1 MSIYIVYCSYL
12 VATVA
17 LNQDQ
22 VNVIE
27 GNNTMNTT
35 LDLYVVLTD
44 AKDGVDRE
52 IVVNITAYEV
62 SATGIYL
69 HVSDYVV

>member
-1 MSIYIVYCSYL
+1 M
-12 VATVA
+12 
-17 LNQDQ
+17 
-22 VNVIE
+22 NVIE